1 MCISL
6 TCFNHRWRVLMS
18 IITSQK
24 SCMYF
29 AFTYQPIID
38 IEEMSRTKR
47 RSKSSRHHF
56 ICGIHD
62 VIWAWRKCRAD
73 GIIINLVGTIDE
85 LLEIP
90 PPLKYD
96 SRGQSIMGRLKQEL
110 ILPPILRIIFG
121 TSSRI
126 LQGFMKLHVKVMLWH
141 NIIQY
146 SNCYMCCAS
155 RVVVEYE

>member
-1 MCISL
+1 MRICISL

-47 RSKSSRHHF
+47 RSKSSRHYF
-56 ICGIHD
+56 ICAIHD

-73 GIIINLVGTIDE
+73 GIIMNLVGTIVE
-85 LLEIP
+85 LLEIEIRDTTSS
-90 PPLKYD
+90 KVWHR
-96 SRGQSIMGRLKQEL
+96 SQSTTMGRIKQEL
-110 ILPPILRIIFG
+110 IIPPILRIIFD
-121 TSSRI
+121 TSSYFARFHEVACKGDAVT
-126 LQGFMKLHVKVMLWH
+126 QY
-141 NIIQY
+141 IQQLL
-146 SNCYMCCAS
+146 SIVH
-155 RVVVEYE
+155 RVLL